1 MRKTHPDARG
11 RRGNGLHGDRAAPP
25 SAGGA
30 AAGCGAARKG
40 GSGKVRTGFIAA
52 ALALLIAGGA
62 AAQPGVGRPPIMKAE
77 ELRPGMKAK
86 GYTVFSG
93 TKVEE
98 FDVTILGVSKN
109 GGAAGVDMIIAE
121 AHHPLLENHGIV
133 AGMSGS
139 PIFVDGRM
147 IGAAAFGWPWSVRP
161 VFGIQPIEGMI
172 GVLESVTDEK
182 PAPRPAPVS
191 LVGWDSAREAFAA
204 SATRTATEAVA
215 VPGAALAAMGLAEA
229 AGSDTVAFEPL
240 VSPLLVS
247 SSSPDVARVLEQL
260 LPPGRYRIAS
270 VGASPSAAFSEGD
283 LAATEALHGEAIYVS
298 YCEGD
303 LFMGAIG
310 TATLVEKDR
319 IVAFGHPM
327 SHRGD
332 VDMPVAR
339 AEVFAIV
346 PSVQRPFKLGR
357 PIAPLGTLRQDR
369 YPGIGIT
376 RASRPDLVPMTV
388 TVNAPEAGGERTF
401 QYRLWDARDVMAAT
415 MAGCIVSAIDSHV
428 RAGAVFSI
436 GMEATVTLADG
447 RTVRRG
453 QFFSGDTQPKLDA
466 AFSVFDV
473 VNLLKNNPAEEADIA
488 RIDVALA
495 VGNADQLW
503 ALERVQ
509 VERSAYA
516 PGDTVRGTA
525 TFSQWREA
533 PVTRPFE
540 IVIPA
545 NTPPGQY
552 SVWLLD
558 AGARD
563 GWTATEHPEIRG
575 PIRTLDDAIRRVSQ
589 PARRNRMAVALTRSS
604 EDLVV
609 DEQRLASL
617 PKSVAAATRSTAQR
631 TGSLRTSDGQIL
643 AETHIESQNQIV
655 GSRRIGIEVR
665 RRERGDLHRP

>member
-1 MRKTHPDARG
+1 M
-11 RRGNGLHGDRAAPP
+11 
-25 SAGGA
+25 
-30 AAGCGAARKG
+30 
-40 GSGKVRTGFIAA
+40 
-52 ALALLIAGGA
+52 ALLLAGSA
-62 AAQPGVGRPPIMKAE
+62 ATQPGVGRPPIMKAD

-86 GYTVFSG
+86 GYSVFSG

-98 FDVTILGVSKN
+98 FDVTILGVSRN
-109 GGAAGVDMIIAE
+109 GGTAGVDMIIAE
-121 AHHPLLENHGIV
+121 AHHPLLENIGIV

-139 PIFVDGRM
+139 PIFVDGKM

-172 GVLESVTDEK
+172 GVLDSVTDEK
-182 PAPRPAPVS
+182 PAPVPAPVS
-191 LVGWDSAREAFAA
+191 LVGWDSAREALSA
-204 SATRTATEAVA
+204 STRTATQAVN
-215 VPGAALAAMGLAEA
+215 VPGAALAAMGLEEA
-229 AGSDTVAFEPL
+229 AGTDTVAFEPL
-240 VSPLLVS
+240 MTPLLVS
-247 SSSPDVARVLEQL
+247 SSSPDVAHTLEQL
-260 LPPGRYRIAS
+260 LPQGRYRIAS
-270 VGASPSAAFSEGD
+270 VGASPSAVFSEGD
-283 LAATEALHGEAIYVS
+283 LATTEALHGEAIYVS

-319 IVAFGHPM
+319 IVGFGHPM

-339 AEVFAIV
+339 AEVFAII
-346 PSVQRPFKLGR
+346 PSVQRPFKVGR

-388 TVNAPEAGGERTF
+388 TVDAPESGGERTF
-401 QYRLWDARDVMAAT
+401 QYRLWDARDVMAST
-415 MAGCIVSAIDSHV
+415 MAGCIVSSIDSHV

-436 GMEATVTLADG
+436 ALDATVTLADG
-447 RTVRRG
+447 RTVRRE
-453 QFFSGDTQPKLDA
+453 QFFSGDTTPKLDA
-466 AFSVFDV
+466 AFSCFDV

-495 VGNADQLW
+495 VGSANQLW
-503 ALERVQ
+503 SLERVQ

-533 PVTRPFE
+533 PVTRLFE
-540 IVIPA
+540 ITIPENA
-545 NTPPGQY
+545 APGQY

-563 GWTATEHPEIRG
+563 GWTATERPEIRR
-575 PIRTLDDAIRRVSQ
+575 PIRTLDDAILRVSQ
-589 PARRNRMAVALTRSS
+589 PARTNRMAVALTRGS

-609 DEQRLASL
+609 EDQRLASL
-617 PKSVAAATRSTAQR
+617 PKSVAAITRSTAQR
-631 TGSLRTSDGQIL
+631 TNSLRSSDGQIV
-643 AETHIESQNQIV
+643 AETHIESPNQIV